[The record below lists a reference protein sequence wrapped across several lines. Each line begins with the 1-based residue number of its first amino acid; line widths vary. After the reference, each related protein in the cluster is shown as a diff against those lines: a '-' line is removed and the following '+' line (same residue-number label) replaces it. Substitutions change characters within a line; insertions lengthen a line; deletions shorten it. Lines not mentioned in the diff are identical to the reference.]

1 MSTKVVEGPAGSCRV
16 GRPAL
21 KDITKDVSNENDLD
35 SLSGTISEQKLLFDI
50 APGAHNTGMSEKE
63 IRMANVDS
71 NACAKEYTSD
81 IFAHLQDV
89 EKRYMP
95 DARYMETVQSD
106 VNSAMRGILVDWLV
120 EVADEYKL
128 SSETLFL
135 TVAYVD
141 RCLGVCMV
149 ARTQLQLVGITC
161 MLIAS
166 KYEEIYAPQVDEF
179 CYITDN
185 TYSREHV
192 LSMERMVLNALDF
205 ELTHPTS
212 KTFLRRCFW
221 AFNNTDTKV
230 EFLASFLAELALLEY
245 RLLRFLPST
254 VAAAAIHLSL
264 LTLRIGSDVASV
276 VQNATA
282 HSEDLKGC
290 IVELHACHV
299 SSQKSSLSAVREK
312 YAQTRFKCVSLITPP
327 ELRL

>member
-1 MSTKVVEGPAGSCRV
+1 
-16 GRPAL
+16 
-21 KDITKDVSNENDLD
+21 
-35 SLSGTISEQKLLFDI
+35 
-50 APGAHNTGMSEKE
+50 
-63 IRMANVDS
+63 MANVDS

-149 ARTQLQLVGITC
+149 ARTQLQVLDNFLLVFIPSCFVHLAQLVGITC

-230 EFLASFLAELALLEY
+230 EFLANFLAEMALLEY

-254 VAAAAIHLSL
+254 VAAAAIHPSL
-264 LTLRIGSDVASV
+264 LTLRIGSDVATNPV
-276 VQNATA
+276 T
-282 HSEDLKGC
+282 E
-290 IVELHACHV
+290 EPV
-299 SSQKSSLSAVREK
+299 S
-312 YAQTRFKCVSLITPP
+312 TNCG
-327 ELRL
+327 

>member
-1 MSTKVVEGPAGSCRV
+1 
-16 GRPAL
+16 
-21 KDITKDVSNENDLD
+21 
-35 SLSGTISEQKLLFDI
+35 
-50 APGAHNTGMSEKE
+50 
-63 IRMANVDS
+63 MANVDS

-81 IFAHLQDV
+81 ICAHLQDI

-149 ARTQLQLVGITC
+149 ARTQLQVLDNVLLVFIPSCFVHLAQLVGITC

-230 EFLASFLAELALLEY
+230 EFLANFLAELALLEY